1 MLRKNCASMLSAT
14 AEMNMPIREVNS
26 LFEMPLIT
34 HSSMRY
40 DSLSKETPDLLSMK
54 QSMIQ
59 GIDYGK
65 WSNEKSYRL
74 LKPGAE
80 KICRLMNLRQRILLI
95 NAVQDGSRKFVFF
108 VVKVE
113 LINVN
118 GLPESEGIG
127 TCNSGEQKFSCFNAF
142 DIANIV
148 LKIAQ
153 ERALIEAI
161 NARIDV
167 QELLN
172 KRS

>member
-1 MLRKNCASMLSAT
+1 MFRKNCSSMLSAT

-26 LFEMPLIT
+26 LSKMPRIT
-34 HSSMRY
+34 ASSKRY
-40 DSLSKETPDLLSMK
+40 ASRSKEASALLLMK

-80 KICRLMNLRQRILLI
+80 KICRIMNLRQKIFLI
-95 NAVQDGSRKFVFF
+95 KAVQDGSKKIVFF

-113 LINVN
+113 LINFS
-118 GLPESEGIG
+118 GLPESEGVG

-148 LKIAQ
+148 LKIAH

-161 NARIDV
+161 NTRINV

-172 KRS
+172 GES